1 MAKYLIGGAANQKQ
15 TPVRNILGQNVP
27 KVKKEVRAANL
38 IANRSLDIG
47 TLPDEKAYFTIP
59 AEKSETTDGGQNTL
73 SKTVI
78 TSDPLDDEMEGISGS
93 RLGGTT
99 NQQQRHKRN

>member
-1 MAKYLIGGAANQKQ
+1 MIGGAANQKQ
-15 TPVRNILGQNVP
+15 TPVRNVLGQNVP

-99 NQQQRHKRN
+99 NRNTN